1 MGLAL
6 HTLAYTFFSGWKFR
20 VERDA
25 VIDLL
30 DIAFEVLGQAIIN
43 FLADVFK
50 CLRL

>member
-6 HTLAYTFFSGWKFR
+6 HTLAHIFSGWKFR
-20 VERDA
+20 AERAD